1 MVLKV
6 SIQCLVFGLFQN
18 VLDLEFPKHPFRS
31 LPGLIKSLNQY
42 KGYCNSKKNPFNTKY
57 ENMKIISFGNFFL
70 QQTYSIQ
77 GGPSL
82 PPQYD
87 ANPMGSSKEQS
98 LLF

>member
-42 KGYCNSKKNPFNTKY
+42 KGYCNSKKTFLIQ
-57 ENMKIISFGNFFL
+57 NMKIISFGNFLL